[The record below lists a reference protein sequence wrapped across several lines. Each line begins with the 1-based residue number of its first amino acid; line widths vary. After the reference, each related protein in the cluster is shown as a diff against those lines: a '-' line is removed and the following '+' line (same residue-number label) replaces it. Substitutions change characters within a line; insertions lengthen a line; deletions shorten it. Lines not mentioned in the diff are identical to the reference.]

1 MSDSEEQ
8 VAPPLYE
15 EEEEDIFSGGCDHI
29 MISGIYLQPNND
41 DDVADGATST
51 IFFKK
56 IYRISEEDGDNV
68 CRATHLRILYD
79 ELNRENTIELPKNA
93 IKAAIAEL
101 TAEWNNKQLVL
112 ALKENRFGN
121 RTDNLDVGSRIYIIN
136 NIELY

>member
-15 EEEEDIFSGGCDHI
+15 EEEVDILRNQNHI

-56 IYRISEEDGDNV
+56 IYRISEEDGANV
-68 CRATHLRILYD
+68 CRATHLGILYD
-79 ELNRENTIELPKNA
+79 EMNKEITIELAKNT

-101 TAEWNNKQLVL
+101 TAEWTNKQLVL

-136 NIELY
+136 SIILY

>member
-29 MISGIYLQPNND
+29 MISGIYLQPTCD
-41 DDVADGATST
+41 DDVADGAAST

-56 IYRISEEDGDNV
+56 IYRISEEDGANV
-68 CRATHLRILYD
+68 CRQKHLIRLYD
-79 ELNRENTIELPKNA
+79 ELNKENTIELTKNT

-101 TAEWNNKQLVL
+101 TAEWTNKQLVL